1 MKKIIF
7 PVLCLL
13 VLLNIGCVK
22 DKTIDPSTLDS
33 TTTSTYIPSLKDTTS
48 IATLKDLDSGRVI
61 YMNKCI
67 ACHSLYK
74 LEVFTPDQWIKYGN
88 TMGSRSKLTYAQD
101 TLLIKYL
108 TKGKGPLLDPAT
120 LGLYVPSNKDTTV
133 NASLQN
139 LMDGRSL
146 YLVNCKSCH
155 NYYTAE
161 NVLRSMNTKN
171 SWYPTLQDSVHKS
184 IVSPADYPYVIN
196 YLTKGALPIKPTF
209 VSFKGIIIPMI
220 NENCI
225 SCHNASGQKPDLTR
239 FSTIYTT
246 MTSTT
251 IEGCGVDTVN
261 VSNSGLVK
269 TLTGKM
275 AGKLSDS
282 EMQLLLKWISEG
294 AKNN

>member
-13 VLLNIGCVK
+13 VILNIGCVK

-33 TTTSTYIPSLKDTTS
+33 TTTSPYVPSLKDTTS
-48 IATLKDLDSGRVI
+48 IANLKDLDSGRVI
-61 YMNKCI
+61 YVNKCI

-74 LEVFTPDQWIKYGN
+74 VEIFTADQWSNYGK

-108 TKGKGPLLDPAT
+108 TKGKAPLLDPAT
-120 LGLYVPSNKDTTV
+120 LGLYVPTNKDTTI
-133 NASLQN
+133 NASLIN
-139 LMDGRSL
+139 LLNGRSL
-146 YLVNCKSCH
+146 YIVNCKSCH

-161 NVLRSMNTKN
+161 NVLQSMNTKN
-171 SWYPTLQDSVHKS
+171 SWYPTLQDSLHRS
-184 IVSPADYPYVIN
+184 ILIPSDYSNVIN
-196 YLTKGALPIKPTF
+196 YLTKGALPIKPTYI
-209 VSFKGIIIPMI
+209 SFKNIIIPMI

-225 SCHNASGQKPDLTR
+225 SCHNASGQKPDFTSLNTMY
-239 FSTIYTT
+239 ST
-246 MTSTT
+246 MTSKT
-251 IEGCGVDTVN
+251 IEGCGVDTVTAT
-261 VSNSGLVK
+261 NSGLYK
-269 TLTGKM
+269 TLTGPM

-294 AKNN
+294 ARNN